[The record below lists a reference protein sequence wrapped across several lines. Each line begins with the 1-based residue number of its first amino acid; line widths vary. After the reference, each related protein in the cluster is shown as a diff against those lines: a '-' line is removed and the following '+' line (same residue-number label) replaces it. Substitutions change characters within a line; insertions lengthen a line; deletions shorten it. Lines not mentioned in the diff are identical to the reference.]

1 MNKHINNGR
10 KDFDFLAMRPSG
22 AFMGVAG
29 SDYEENPGSVGIGHG
44 TWCLRV
50 RSTKGSRSPYFIHS
64 NRLALKRLG
73 RVKVVE
79 KDNDWMIE
87 LVDYINE
94 TIQAELL

>member
-22 AFMGVAG
+22 AFMGVVG
-29 SDYEENPGSVGIGHG
+29 SDYENNPGEVVLGPG

-50 RSTKGSRSPYFIHS
+50 RSMKGSRSPYFIHS
-64 NRLALKRLG
+64 NRLSLKERA

-79 KDNDWMIE
+79 KDNDWKIE
-87 LVDYINE
+87 LVEYVRDE
-94 TIQAELL
+94 IQTELL